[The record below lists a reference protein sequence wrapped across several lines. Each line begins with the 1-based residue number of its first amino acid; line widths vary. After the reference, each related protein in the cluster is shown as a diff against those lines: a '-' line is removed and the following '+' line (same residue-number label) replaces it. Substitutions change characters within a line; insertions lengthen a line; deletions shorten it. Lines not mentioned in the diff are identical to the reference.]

1 MTTILVAGGVGI
13 LVGGSVVGIALATQ
27 QGETQ
32 QVALVAEQT
41 TNSDEKAE
49 GSADEHDSMMQMSEV
64 SSEFGYL
71 VDMIPHHQEAID
83 NAQLLVDYSDR
94 QEMRDFGATI
104 IETQSAEVE
113 QMKAWLKEWYP
124 GRDTTSDYMPMMGDL
139 SELRGDELDQEFLET
154 MIPHHM
160 MAVMMSQQ
168 LVNAGI
174 AEHEALVPFAENIRD
189 VQHKEIFMMRDWLG
203 DWFDVQ
209 YPMGA
214 GMHGEGHRGMHDQMH
229 GNEMHADDDSASHGG
244 MGGGMGGGMHGGM
257 RG

>member
-27 QGETQ
+27 QGDTQ

-41 TNSDEKAE
+41 RENATADQHSD
-49 GSADEHDSMMQMSEV
+49 GEHQSMMEMSEV
-64 SSEFGYL
+64 TSEFDYL
-71 VDMIPHHQEAID
+71 VDMIPHHEEAIE
-83 NAQLLVDYSDR
+83 NAQLLVNYSDR
-94 QEMRDFGATI
+94 QDMRDFGATI

-113 QMKAWLKEWYP
+113 QMEAWLEEWYP
-124 GRDTTSDYMPMMGDL
+124 GQDTSSDYMPMMGDL

-168 LVNAGI
+168 LVMGDI
-174 AEHEALVPFAENIRD
+174 AEHEVLVPFAEKIRD
-189 VQHKEIFMMRDWLG
+189 VQHEEIFMMREWLSK
-203 DWFDVQ
+203 WFDVQ

-214 GMHGEGHRGMHDQMH
+214 GMHGEDHREMHEHMH
-229 GNEMHADDDSASHGG
+229 GNSMHGDDDSSTHGG
-244 MGGGMGGGMHGGM
+244 HGMGHGSSMRGGM
-257 RG
+257 RS